1 MKFFKEEGERYFLDE
16 IKNTSK
22 SVIPIAILVVILNFF
37 VGVENG
43 LLVNFF
49 LGCVGVIVGLGVFL
63 TGVEISVS
71 EIGSMMGEFLGR
83 FDKLI
88 KVIVFGVFIGFTIS
102 IAEPDLLILAGE
114 VTSAI
119 GIPAQVIVMIISLG
133 VGIMISAGL
142 VRIFKDM
149 SISVMMCVIYGWV
162 FILMIFAEEMGHAIA
177 FDASGATTGA
187 MTTPFIIA
195 LGLGV
200 ANLKGE
206 KIEDDSFGLVGL
218 ASTGPILAGLLMS
231 LFKGGG
237 GEIVAEE
244 VAHTSLMSGL
254 INSTFAIV
262 PIALVFYI
270 INHLYF
276 KTDKDELKSITL
288 GLIYTYIGLIIF
300 LTSVEGGFMELARVM
315 GEGLAD
321 SKFLP
326 LIGFVLGLLVVLA
339 EPAVAVLSE
348 QVEDVTGVSIPRK
361 NILTALSIGVAFA
374 VMLAIF
380 RIRIEG
386 FALWMLIV
394 PGFLISLIL
403 SRRVDQIFVGIAFD
417 SGGVASGPMTATF
430 ILAFC
435 QGGAGNIA
443 DGFGV
448 ISFVAMMLVLTIMIM
463 GNCIR
468 GQDNAIIK
476 NNPT

>member
-1 MKFFKEEGERYFLDE
+1 MRIIFLEE

-22 SVIPIAILVVILNFF
+22 SVIPIAILVVVLNFF
-37 VGVENG
+37 VGVESK
-43 LLVNFF
+43 LLINFF
-49 LGCVGVIVGLGVFL
+49 IGCVGVILGLGAFL
-63 TGVEISVS
+63 TGVEISIS
-71 EIGSMMGEFLGR
+71 EIGSMMGDFIAR
-83 FDKLI
+83 FDKI
-88 KVIVFGVFIGFTIS
+88 AKVVIFGIFIGFTIS
-102 IAEPDLLILAGE
+102 VAEPDLLILANE
-114 VTSAI
+114 VTSAV
-119 GIPAQVIVMIISLG
+119 GIPAQIIVMIISLG
-133 VGIMISAGL
+133 VGMMISLGL
-142 VRIFKDM
+142 FRIFKE
-149 SISVMMCVIYGWV
+149 ISLSNMMWALYLTV
-162 FILMIFAEEMGHAIA
+162 FVLMIFTDDVGHAIA

-200 ANLKGE
+200 ASLKGE
-206 KIEDDSFGLVGL
+206 RTEDDSFGLVGL
-218 ASTGPILAGLLMS
+218 ASTGPILAGLIMS
-231 LFKGGG
+231 LFSKGGDVL
-237 GEIVAEE
+237 IEE
-244 VAHTSLMSGL
+244 AAHSSALYSGF

-270 INHLYF
+270 MNFLYF
-276 KTDKDELKSITL
+276 KVEKNELRRISIGMLYTYL
-288 GLIYTYIGLIIF
+288 GLIVF
-300 LTSVEGGFMELARVM
+300 LASVEGGFMELARVM

-339 EPAVAVLSE
+339 EPAVSVLAE
-348 QVEDVTGVSIPRK
+348 QVEDVTGGSIPRK
-361 NILTALSIGVAFA
+361 NILVALSIGVAFA

-394 PGFLISLIL
+394 PGFSLSLIL

-435 QGGAGNIA
+435 QGVAGNIA

-448 ISFVAMMLVLTIMIM
+448 IAFVAMMPVLTIMIM
-463 GNCIR
+463 GNLYR
-468 GQDNAIIK
+468 R
-476 NNPT
+476 

>member
-1 MKFFKEEGERYFLDE
+1 MLFFYKILRKKVSLIFIDE

-22 SVIPIAILVVILNFF
+22 SVVPIAILVVILNFF
-37 VGVENG
+37 VGVESK

-49 LGCVGVIVGLGVFL
+49 LGCAGVIVGLGVFL

-71 EIGSMMGEFLGR
+71 EIGSIMGEFLAR
-83 FDKLI
+83 FDSII

-114 VTSAI
+114 VTTAI

-133 VGIMISAGL
+133 VGIMISSGL
-142 VRIFKDM
+142 YRIFKD
-149 SISVMMCVIYGWV
+149 ISLSTMMCLIYGIV
-162 FILMIFAEEMGHAIA
+162 FILMIFTEEMGHAIA
-177 FDASGATTGA
+177 FDSSGATTGA

-206 KIEDDSFGLVGL
+206 KSEDDSFGLVGL

-231 LFKGGG
+231 LFSGGG
-237 GEIVAEE
+237 GEILADHA
-244 VAHTSLMSGL
+244 AHSPLMSGF

-270 INHLYF
+270 MNYLYF
-276 KTDKDELKSITL
+276 KIEKDELRSISLGLVYTYL
-288 GLIYTYIGLIIF
+288 GLILF
-300 LTSVEGGFMELARVM
+300 LTSVEGGFMDLARVM
-315 GEGLAD
+315 GEGLSH

-348 QVEDVTGVSIPRK
+348 QVEDVTGGSIPRK
-361 NILTALSIGVAFA
+361 NILIALSIGVAFA

-435 QGGAGNIA
+435 QGVAGNIA

-448 ISFVAMMLVLTIMIM
+448 ISFVAMMPVLTIMII
-463 GNCIR
+463 GNLYKGAR
-468 GQDNAIIK
+468 
-476 NNPT
+476 

>member
-1 MKFFKEEGERYFLDE
+1 MIIIFLDE

-142 VRIFKDM
+142 FRIFKD
-149 SISVMMCVIYGWV
+149 ISLSTMMCVIYGWV
-162 FILMIFAEEMGHAIA
+162 FILMIFTEEMGHAIA

-206 KIEDDSFGLVGL
+206 KSEDDSFGLVGL

-244 VAHTSLMSGL
+244 VAHTPLMSGF

-270 INHLYF
+270 MNHLYF
-276 KTDKDELKSITL
+276 KTEKDELKSITL

-348 QVEDVTGVSIPRK
+348 QVEDVTGGSIPRK

-435 QGGAGNIA
+435 QGVAGNIA

-448 ISFVAMMLVLTIMIM
+448 ISFVAMMPVLTIMIM
-463 GNCIR
+463 GNLYKGAR
-468 GQDNAIIK
+468 
-476 NNPT
+476 

>member
-1 MKFFKEEGERYFLDE
+1 MLFFYKILRKKVSLIFIDE

-22 SVIPIAILVVILNFF
+22 SVVPIAILVVILNFF
-37 VGVENG
+37 VGVESK

-49 LGCVGVIVGLGVFL
+49 LGCVGVILGLGVFL

-71 EIGSMMGEFLGR
+71 EIGSMMGEFLAR
-83 FDKLI
+83 FDSII

-119 GIPAQVIVMIISLG
+119 GISAQVIVMIISLG
-133 VGIMISAGL
+133 VGIMISSGL
-142 VRIFKDM
+142 YRIFKD
-149 SISVMMCVIYGWV
+149 ISLSTMMCLIYGIV

-177 FDASGATTGA
+177 FDASGSTTGA
-187 MTTPFIIA
+187 MTTPFIIS

-206 KIEDDSFGLVGL
+206 KSEDDSFGLVGL
-218 ASTGPILAGLLMS
+218 ASTGPILAGLLMN
-231 LFKGGG
+231 LFSGDG
-237 GEIVAEE
+237 GEIVAEN
-244 VAHTSLMSGL
+244 VAHFPLMSGF

-270 INHLYF
+270 MNYLYF
-276 KTDKDELKSITL
+276 KIEKDELRSISLGLVYTYL
-288 GLIYTYIGLIIF
+288 GLILF
-300 LTSVEGGFMELARVM
+300 LTSVEGGFMDLARVM
-315 GEGLAD
+315 GEGLSH

-348 QVEDVTGVSIPRK
+348 QVEDVTGGSIPRK
-361 NILTALSIGVAFA
+361 NILIALSIGVAFA

-435 QGGAGNIA
+435 QGVAGNIA

-448 ISFVAMMLVLTIMIM
+448 ISFVAMMPVLTIMIM
-463 GNCIR
+463 GNLYKGAR
-468 GQDNAIIK
+468 
-476 NNPT
+476 

>member
-1 MKFFKEEGERYFLDE
+1 M
-16 IKNTSK
+16 SK

-142 VRIFKDM
+142 FRIFKD
-149 SISVMMCVIYGWV
+149 ISLSTMMCVIYGLV
-162 FILMIFAEEMGHAIA
+162 FILMIFTEEMGHAIA

-206 KIEDDSFGLVGL
+206 KSEDDSFGLVGL

-244 VAHTSLMSGL
+244 VAHTPLMSGF

-270 INHLYF
+270 MNHLYF
-276 KTDKDELKSITL
+276 KTEKDELKSITL

-348 QVEDVTGVSIPRK
+348 RVEDVTGGSIPRK

-435 QGGAGNIA
+435 QGVAGNIA

-448 ISFVAMMLVLTIMIM
+448 ISFVAMMPVLTIMIM
-463 GNCIR
+463 GNLYKGAR
-468 GQDNAIIK
+468 
-476 NNPT
+476 

>member
-1 MKFFKEEGERYFLDE
+1 MLFFCKILRKKVSLIFIDE

-22 SVIPIAILVVILNFF
+22 SVVPIAILVVILNFF
-37 VGVENG
+37 VGVESK

-49 LGCVGVIVGLGVFL
+49 LGCVGVILGLGVFL

-71 EIGSMMGEFLGR
+71 EIGSMMGEFLAR
-83 FDKLI
+83 FDRII

-119 GIPAQVIVMIISLG
+119 GISAQVIVMIISLG
-133 VGIMISAGL
+133 VGIMISSGL
-142 VRIFKDM
+142 YRIFKD
-149 SISVMMCVIYGWV
+149 ISLSTMMCIIYGTV
-162 FILMIFAEEMGHAIA
+162 FILMIFTEEMGHAIA

-206 KIEDDSFGLVGL
+206 KSEDDSFGLVGL
-218 ASTGPILAGLLMS
+218 ASTGPILAGLLMN
-231 LFKGGG
+231 LFSGGG
-237 GEIVAEE
+237 GEIVADNL
-244 VAHTSLMSGL
+244 AHSPLMSGF

-270 INHLYF
+270 MNYLYF
-276 KTDKDELKSITL
+276 KIEKDELRSISLGLVYTYL
-288 GLIYTYIGLIIF
+288 GLILF
-300 LTSVEGGFMELARVM
+300 LTSVEGGFMDLARVM
-315 GEGLAD
+315 GEGLSH

-348 QVEDVTGVSIPRK
+348 QVEDVTGGSIPRK
-361 NILTALSIGVAFA
+361 NILIALSIGVAFA

-435 QGGAGNIA
+435 QGVAGNIA

-448 ISFVAMMLVLTIMIM
+448 ISFVAMMPVLTIMIM
-463 GNCIR
+463 GNLYKGAR
-468 GQDNAIIK
+468 
-476 NNPT
+476 

>member
-1 MKFFKEEGERYFLDE
+1 MLFFCKILRKKVSLIFIDE

-22 SVIPIAILVVILNFF
+22 SVVPIAILVVILNFF
-37 VGVENG
+37 VGVESK

-49 LGCVGVIVGLGVFL
+49 LGCVGVILGLGVFL

-71 EIGSMMGEFLGR
+71 EIGSMMGEFLAR
-83 FDKLI
+83 FDRII

-119 GIPAQVIVMIISLG
+119 GISAQVIVMIISLG
-133 VGIMISAGL
+133 VGIMISSGL
-142 VRIFKDM
+142 YRIFKD
-149 SISVMMCVIYGWV
+149 ISLSTMMCIIYGTV
-162 FILMIFAEEMGHAIA
+162 FILMIFTEEMGHAIA

-206 KIEDDSFGLVGL
+206 KSEDDSFGLVGL
-218 ASTGPILAGLLMS
+218 ASTGPILAGLLMN
-231 LFKGGG
+231 LFSGGG
-237 GEIVAEE
+237 GEIVADNL
-244 VAHTSLMSGL
+244 AHSPLMSGF

-270 INHLYF
+270 MNYLYF
-276 KTDKDELKSITL
+276 KIEKDELRSISLGLVYTYL
-288 GLIYTYIGLIIF
+288 GLILF
-300 LTSVEGGFMELARVM
+300 LTSVEGGFMDLARVM
-315 GEGLAD
+315 GEGLSH

-348 QVEDVTGVSIPRK
+348 QVEDVTGGSIPRK
-361 NILTALSIGVAFA
+361 NILIALSIGVAFA

-435 QGGAGNIA
+435 QGVAGNIV

-448 ISFVAMMLVLTIMIM
+448 ISFVAMMPVLTIMIM
-463 GNCIR
+463 GNLYKGAR
-468 GQDNAIIK
+468 
-476 NNPT
+476 

>member
-1 MKFFKEEGERYFLDE
+1 MLFFYKILRKKVSLIFIDE

-22 SVIPIAILVVILNFF
+22 SVVPIAILVVILNFF
-37 VGVENG
+37 VGVESR

-49 LGCVGVIVGLGVFL
+49 LGCVGVILGLGVFL

-71 EIGSMMGEFLGR
+71 EIGSIMGEFLAR
-83 FDKLI
+83 FDSII

-114 VTSAI
+114 VTTAI

-133 VGIMISAGL
+133 VGIMISFGL
-142 VRIFKDM
+142 YRIFKD
-149 SISVMMCVIYGWV
+149 ISLSTMMCLIYGIV
-162 FILMIFAEEMGHAIA
+162 FILMIFTEEMGHAIA

-206 KIEDDSFGLVGL
+206 KSEDDSFGLVGL

-231 LFKGGG
+231 LFSGGG
-237 GEIVAEE
+237 GEILADHA
-244 VAHTSLMSGL
+244 AHSPLMSGI

-270 INHLYF
+270 MNYLYF
-276 KTDKDELKSITL
+276 KIEKDELRSISLGLVYTYL
-288 GLIYTYIGLIIF
+288 GLILF
-300 LTSVEGGFMELARVM
+300 LTSVEGGFMDLARVM
-315 GEGLAD
+315 GEGLSH

-348 QVEDVTGVSIPRK
+348 QVEDVTGGSIPRK
-361 NILTALSIGVAFA
+361 NILIALSIGVAFA

-435 QGGAGNIA
+435 QGVAGNIA

-448 ISFVAMMLVLTIMIM
+448 ISFVAMMPVLTIMIM
-463 GNCIR
+463 GNLYKGAR
-468 GQDNAIIK
+468 
-476 NNPT
+476 

>member
-1 MKFFKEEGERYFLDE
+1 MIALFYLRKKVDFIFIDE

-37 VGVENG
+37 VGAESR

-49 LGCVGVIVGLGVFL
+49 LGCAGVILGLGVFL
-63 TGVEISVS
+63 TGVEISIS
-71 EIGSMMGEFLGR
+71 QIGTMMGEYLAR
-83 FDKLI
+83 FSSI
-88 KVIVFGVFIGFTIS
+88 AKVIIFGIFIGFTIS
-102 IAEPDLLILAGE
+102 IAEPDLLILANE
-114 VTSAI
+114 VSGAI
-119 GIPAQVIVMIISLG
+119 GMKSQLIVMIISLG
-133 VGIMISAGL
+133 VGIMISIGL
-142 VRIFKDM
+142 FRIFKDIRL
-149 SISVMMCVIYGWV
+149 STMMCVVYGIV
-162 FILMIFAEEMGHAIA
+162 FILMIFTDEIGHAIA

-206 KIEDDSFGLVGL
+206 RSEDDSFGLVGL
-218 ASTGPILAGLLMS
+218 ASAGPILAGLIMN
-231 LFKGGG
+231 LFSKG
-237 GEIVAEE
+237 GEIAIVEGAS
-244 VAHTSLMSGL
+244 HSPLMSGF

-262 PIALVFYI
+262 PIALVFYVM
-270 INHLYF
+270 NFLYF
-276 KTDKDELKSITL
+276 KIEKDELKSITL
-288 GLIYTYIGLIIF
+288 GMIYTYFGLLLF
-300 LTSVEGGFMELARVM
+300 LTSVEGGFMDLARVM
-315 GEGLAD
+315 GEGLAN

-339 EPAVAVLSE
+339 EPAVAVLAE
-348 QVEDVTGVSIPRK
+348 QVEDVTGGSIPRK
-361 NILTALSIGVAFA
+361 NILTSLSIGVAFA

-430 ILAFC
+430 ILGFC
-435 QGGAGNIA
+435 QGVAGNIA

-448 ISFVAMMLVLTIMIM
+448 ISFVAMMPVLTIMIM
-463 GNCIR
+463 GNLYK
-468 GQDNAIIK
+468 GAK
-476 NNPT
+476 

>member
-1 MKFFKEEGERYFLDE
+1 MLFFCKILRKKVSLIFIDE

-22 SVIPIAILVVILNFF
+22 SVVPIAILVVILNLF
-37 VGVENG
+37 VGVESK

-49 LGCVGVIVGLGVFL
+49 LGCVGVILGLGVFL

-71 EIGSMMGEFLGR
+71 EIGSMMGEFLAR
-83 FDKLI
+83 FDRII

-114 VTSAI
+114 ITSAI
-119 GIPAQVIVMIISLG
+119 GISAQVIVMIISLG
-133 VGIMISAGL
+133 VGIMISSGL
-142 VRIFKDM
+142 YRIFKD
-149 SISVMMCVIYGWV
+149 ISLSTMMCLIYGIV
-162 FILMIFAEEMGHAIA
+162 FILMIFTEEMGHAIA

-206 KIEDDSFGLVGL
+206 KSEDDSFGLVGL
-218 ASTGPILAGLLMS
+218 ASTGPILAGLLMN
-231 LFKGGG
+231 LFSGG
-237 GEIVAEE
+237 GEIVADN
-244 VAHTSLMSGL
+244 AANSPLMSGF

-270 INHLYF
+270 MNYLYF
-276 KTDKDELKSITL
+276 KIEKDELRSISLGLVYTYL
-288 GLIYTYIGLIIF
+288 GLILF
-300 LTSVEGGFMELARVM
+300 LTSVEGGFMDLARVM
-315 GEGLAD
+315 GEGLSH

-348 QVEDVTGVSIPRK
+348 QVEDVTGGSIPRK
-361 NILTALSIGVAFA
+361 NILIALSIGVAFA

-435 QGGAGNIA
+435 QGVAGNIA

-448 ISFVAMMLVLTIMIM
+448 ISFVAMMPVLTIMIM
-463 GNCIR
+463 GNLYKGAR
-468 GQDNAIIK
+468 
-476 NNPT
+476 

>member
-1 MKFFKEEGERYFLDE
+1 M
-16 IKNTSK
+16 
-22 SVIPIAILVVILNFF
+22 
-37 VGVENG
+37 
-43 LLVNFF
+43 
-49 LGCVGVIVGLGVFL
+49 GCVGVILGLGVFL

-71 EIGSMMGEFLGR
+71 EIGSIMGEFLAR
-83 FDKLI
+83 FDSII

-114 VTSAI
+114 VTTAI

-133 VGIMISAGL
+133 VGIMISFGL
-142 VRIFKDM
+142 YRIFKD
-149 SISVMMCVIYGWV
+149 ISLSTMMCLIYGIV
-162 FILMIFAEEMGHAIA
+162 FILMIFTEEMGHAIA

-206 KIEDDSFGLVGL
+206 KSEDDSFGLVGL

-231 LFKGGG
+231 LFSGGG
-237 GEIVAEE
+237 GEILADHA
-244 VAHTSLMSGL
+244 AHSPLMSGF

-270 INHLYF
+270 MNYLYF
-276 KTDKDELKSITL
+276 KIEKDELRSISLGLVYTYL
-288 GLIYTYIGLIIF
+288 GLILF
-300 LTSVEGGFMELARVM
+300 LTSVEGGFMDLARVM
-315 GEGLAD
+315 GEGLSH

-348 QVEDVTGVSIPRK
+348 QVEDVTGGSIPRK
-361 NILTALSIGVAFA
+361 NILIALSIGVAFA

-435 QGGAGNIA
+435 QGVAGNIA

-448 ISFVAMMLVLTIMIM
+448 ISFVAMMPVLTIMIM
-463 GNCIR
+463 GNLYKGAR
-468 GQDNAIIK
+468 
-476 NNPT
+476 

>member
-1 MKFFKEEGERYFLDE
+1 MRIIFLEE

-22 SVIPIAILVVILNFF
+22 SVIPIAILVVVLNFF
-37 VGVENG
+37 VGVESK
-43 LLVNFF
+43 LLINFF
-49 LGCVGVIVGLGVFL
+49 IGCVGVILGLGVFL
-63 TGVEISVS
+63 TGVEISIS
-71 EIGSMMGEFLGR
+71 EIGSMMGDFIAR
-83 FDKLI
+83 FDKI
-88 KVIVFGVFIGFTIS
+88 AKVIIFGIFIGFIIS
-102 IAEPDLLILAGE
+102 IAEPDLLILANE
-114 VTSAI
+114 VTSAV
-119 GIPAQVIVMIISLG
+119 GIPAQIIVMIISLG
-133 VGIMISAGL
+133 VGLMISLGL
-142 VRIFKDM
+142 FRIFKEIRL
-149 SISVMMCVIYGWV
+149 SNMMWAIYLLV
-162 FILMIFAEEMGHAIA
+162 FVLMIFTDNVGHAIA

-200 ANLKGE
+200 ASLKGE
-206 KIEDDSFGLVGL
+206 RTEDDSFGLVGL

-231 LFKGGG
+231 LFSKGGDVL
-237 GEIVAEE
+237 IEE
-244 VAHTSLMSGL
+244 AAHRSALYSGF

-270 INHLYF
+270 MNFLYF
-276 KTDKDELKSITL
+276 KVEKDELRRISIGMLYTYL
-288 GLIYTYIGLIIF
+288 GLIVF
-300 LTSVEGGFMELARVM
+300 LASVECGFMEFARVM

-339 EPAVAVLSE
+339 EPAVSVLAE
-348 QVEDVTGVSIPRK
+348 QVEDVTGGSIPRK
-361 NILTALSIGVAFA
+361 NILVALSIGVAFA

-380 RIRIEG
+380 RIRIDG

-394 PGFLISLIL
+394 PGFLLSLIL

-435 QGGAGNIA
+435 QGVAGNIA

-448 ISFVAMMLVLTIMIM
+448 ISFVAMMPVLTIMIM
-463 GNCIR
+463 GNLYR
-468 GQDNAIIK
+468 R
-476 NNPT
+476 

>member
-1 MKFFKEEGERYFLDE
+1 M
-16 IKNTSK
+16 
-22 SVIPIAILVVILNFF
+22 
-37 VGVENG
+37 
-43 LLVNFF
+43 
-49 LGCVGVIVGLGVFL
+49 FL

-71 EIGSMMGEFLGR
+71 EIGSMMGEFLAR
-83 FDKLI
+83 FDRII

-114 VTSAI
+114 VASAI

-133 VGIMISAGL
+133 VGIMISSGL
-142 VRIFKDM
+142 YRIFKD
-149 SISVMMCVIYGWV
+149 ISLSTMMCLIYGII
-162 FILMIFAEEMGHAIA
+162 FILMIFTEEMGHAIA
-177 FDASGATTGA
+177 FDSSGATTGA

-206 KIEDDSFGLVGL
+206 KSEDDSFGLVGL

-231 LFKGGG
+231 LFSGGG
-237 GEIVAEE
+237 GEILADHA
-244 VAHTSLMSGL
+244 AHFPLMSGI

-270 INHLYF
+270 MNYLYF
-276 KTDKDELKSITL
+276 KIEKDELRSISLGLVYTYL
-288 GLIYTYIGLIIF
+288 GLILF
-300 LTSVEGGFMELARVM
+300 LTSVEGGFMDLARVM
-315 GEGLAD
+315 GEGLSH

-348 QVEDVTGVSIPRK
+348 QVEDVTGGSIPRK
-361 NILTALSIGVAFA
+361 NILIALSIGVAFA

-430 ILAFC
+430 ISAFC
-435 QGGAGNIA
+435 QGVAGNIA

-448 ISFVAMMLVLTIMIM
+448 ISFVAMMPVLTIMIM
-463 GNCIR
+463 GNLYKGAR
-468 GQDNAIIK
+468 
-476 NNPT
+476 

>member
-1 MKFFKEEGERYFLDE
+1 MLFFYIILRKRVSLIFIDE

-22 SVIPIAILVVILNFF
+22 SVVPIAILVVILNFF
-37 VGVENG
+37 VGVESK
-43 LLVNFF
+43 LLVNFLF
-49 LGCVGVIVGLGVFL
+49 GCLGVIIGLGVFL

-71 EIGSMMGEFLGR
+71 EIGAMMGEFLAR
-83 FDKLI
+83 FDRII

-133 VGIMISAGL
+133 VGIMISSGL
-142 VRIFKDM
+142 YRIFKDIRL
-149 SISVMMCVIYGWV
+149 STMMCIIYGTV
-162 FILMIFAEEMGHAIA
+162 FILMIFTEEMGHAIA

-200 ANLKGE
+200 AGLKGE
-206 KIEDDSFGLVGL
+206 KSEDDSFGLVGL

-231 LFKGGG
+231 LFAGGG
-237 GEIVAEE
+237 GEIVTDH
-244 VAHTSLMSGL
+244 VAHSPLMSGF

-270 INHLYF
+270 MNYLYF
-276 KTDKDELKSITL
+276 KIEKYELKSISLGLVYTYL
-288 GLIYTYIGLIIF
+288 GLILF
-300 LTSVEGGFMELARVM
+300 LTSVEGGFMDLARVM
-315 GEGLAD
+315 GEGLSD

-348 QVEDVTGVSIPRK
+348 QVEDVTGGSIPRK
-361 NILTALSIGVAFA
+361 NILIALSIGVAFA

-403 SRRVDQIFVGIAFD
+403 SRKVDQIFVGIAFD

-435 QGGAGNIA
+435 QGVAGNIA

-448 ISFVAMMLVLTIMIM
+448 ISFVAMMPVLTIMIM
-463 GNCIR
+463 GNLYKGAR
-468 GQDNAIIK
+468 
-476 NNPT
+476 

>member
-1 MKFFKEEGERYFLDE
+1 M
-16 IKNTSK
+16 
-22 SVIPIAILVVILNFF
+22 
-37 VGVENG
+37 
-43 LLVNFF
+43 
-49 LGCVGVIVGLGVFL
+49 FL

-71 EIGSMMGEFLGR
+71 EIGSIMGEFLAR
-83 FDKLI
+83 FDRII

-114 VTSAI
+114 VTTAI

-133 VGIMISAGL
+133 VGIMISSGL
-142 VRIFKDM
+142 YRIFKD
-149 SISVMMCVIYGWV
+149 ISLSTMMCLIYGII
-162 FILMIFAEEMGHAIA
+162 FILMIFTEEMGHAIA

-206 KIEDDSFGLVGL
+206 KSEDDSFGLVGL
-218 ASTGPILAGLLMS
+218 ASIGPILAGLLMS
-231 LFKGGG
+231 LFSGGG
-237 GEIVAEE
+237 GEILVDHA
-244 VAHTSLMSGL
+244 AHSPLMSGI

-270 INHLYF
+270 MNYLYF
-276 KTDKDELKSITL
+276 KIEKDELRSISLGLVYTYL
-288 GLIYTYIGLIIF
+288 GLILF
-300 LTSVEGGFMELARVM
+300 LTSVEGGFMDLARVM
-315 GEGLAD
+315 GEGLSH

-348 QVEDVTGVSIPRK
+348 QVEDVTGGSIPRK
-361 NILTALSIGVAFA
+361 NILIALSIGVAFA

-435 QGGAGNIA
+435 QGVAGNIA

-448 ISFVAMMLVLTIMIM
+448 ISFVAMMPVLTIMIM
-463 GNCIR
+463 GNLYKGAR
-468 GQDNAIIK
+468 
-476 NNPT
+476 

>member
-1 MKFFKEEGERYFLDE
+1 MIIIFLDE

-142 VRIFKDM
+142 FRIFKDI
-149 SISVMMCVIYGWV
+149 SLSVMMCVIYGSV
-162 FILMIFAEEMGHAIA
+162 FILMIFTEEMGHAIA
-177 FDASGATTGA
+177 LDASGATTGA

-206 KIEDDSFGLVGL
+206 KSEDDSFGLVGL
-218 ASTGPILAGLLMS
+218 ASTGPIIAGLLMS
-231 LFKGGG
+231 LFVGGG

-244 VAHTSLMSGL
+244 VAHTSLMSGF
-254 INSTFAIV
+254 INSTPAIV
-262 PIALVFYI
+262 PISLVFYI
-270 INHLYF
+270 TNYLYF
-276 KTDKDELKSITL
+276 KI
-288 GLIYTYIGLIIF
+288 
-300 LTSVEGGFMELARVM
+300 
-315 GEGLAD
+315 
-321 SKFLP
+321 
-326 LIGFVLGLLVVLA
+326 
-339 EPAVAVLSE
+339 
-348 QVEDVTGVSIPRK
+348 
-361 NILTALSIGVAFA
+361 
-374 VMLAIF
+374 
-380 RIRIEG
+380 
-386 FALWMLIV
+386 
-394 PGFLISLIL
+394 
-403 SRRVDQIFVGIAFD
+403 
-417 SGGVASGPMTATF
+417 
-430 ILAFC
+430 
-435 QGGAGNIA
+435 
-443 DGFGV
+443 
-448 ISFVAMMLVLTIMIM
+448 
-463 GNCIR
+463 
-468 GQDNAIIK
+468 
-476 NNPT
+476 

>member
-1 MKFFKEEGERYFLDE
+1 MRIIFLEE

-22 SVIPIAILVVILNFF
+22 SVIPIAILVVVLNLF
-37 VGVENG
+37 VGVEAK
-43 LLVNFF
+43 LLINFF
-49 LGCVGVIVGLGVFL
+49 IGCVGVILGLGVFL
-63 TGVEISVS
+63 TGVEISIS
-71 EIGSMMGEFLGR
+71 EIGSMMGDFIAR
-83 FDKLI
+83 FDKI
-88 KVIVFGVFIGFTIS
+88 AKVVIFGIFIGFTIS
-102 IAEPDLLILAGE
+102 VAEPDLLILANE
-114 VTSAI
+114 VTSAV
-119 GIPAQVIVMIISLG
+119 GIPAQIIVMIISLG
-133 VGIMISAGL
+133 VGMMISLGL
-142 VRIFKDM
+142 FRIFKE
-149 SISVMMCVIYGWV
+149 ISLSNMMWALYLTV
-162 FILMIFAEEMGHAIA
+162 FVLMIFTDDVGHAIA

-200 ANLKGE
+200 ASLKGE
-206 KIEDDSFGLVGL
+206 RTEDDSFGLVGL
-218 ASTGPILAGLLMS
+218 ASTGPKLAGLIMS
-231 LFKGGG
+231 LFSRGGDVL
-237 GEIVAEE
+237 IEE
-244 VAHTSLMSGL
+244 AAHRSALYSGF

-270 INHLYF
+270 MNFLYF
-276 KTDKDELKSITL
+276 KVEKDELRRISIGMLYTYL
-288 GLIYTYIGLIIF
+288 GLIVF

-339 EPAVAVLSE
+339 EPAVSVLAE
-348 QVEDVTGVSIPRK
+348 QVEDVTGGSIPRK
-361 NILTALSIGVAFA
+361 NILVALSIGVAFA

-380 RIRIEG
+380 RIRIDG

-394 PGFLISLIL
+394 PGFLLSLIL

-435 QGGAGNIA
+435 QGVAGNIA

-448 ISFVAMMLVLTIMIM
+448 IAFVAMMPVLTIMIM
-463 GNCIR
+463 GNLYR
-468 GQDNAIIK
+468 R
-476 NNPT
+476 

>member
-1 MKFFKEEGERYFLDE
+1 MDFIFIDE

-37 VGVENG
+37 VGVESK
-43 LLVNFF
+43 LLINFF
-49 LGCVGVIVGLGVFL
+49 LGCAGVILGLGVFL
-63 TGVEISVS
+63 TGVEISIS
-71 EIGSMMGEFLGR
+71 QIGTMMGEFLAR
-83 FDKLI
+83 FSNI
-88 KVIVFGVFIGFTIS
+88 VKVIIFGIFIGFTIS
-102 IAEPDLLILAGE
+102 IAEPDLLILANE
-114 VTSAI
+114 VSGAI
-119 GIPAQVIVMIISLG
+119 GMKSQLIVMIISLG
-133 VGIMISAGL
+133 VGLMISIGL
-142 VRIFKDM
+142 YRIFKDIRL
-149 SISVMMCVIYGWV
+149 STLMCIIYGIV
-162 FILMIFAEEMGHAIA
+162 FILMIFTDEIGHAIA

-200 ANLKGE
+200 ASLKGD
-206 KIEDDSFGLVGL
+206 KSEDDSFGLVGL
-218 ASTGPILAGLLMS
+218 ASTGPILAGLIMN
-231 LFKGGG
+231 LFSKG
-237 GEIVAEE
+237 GEIAIIEE
-244 VAHTSLMSGL
+244 ASHSPLMSGF

-262 PIALVFYI
+262 PIALVFYVMI
-270 INHLYF
+270 FLYF
-276 KTDKDELKSITL
+276 KIEKDELKSISL
-288 GLIYTYIGLIIF
+288 GMIYTYLGLLLF
-300 LTSVEGGFMELARVM
+300 LTSVEGGFMDLARVM
-315 GEGLAD
+315 GEGLAH

-339 EPAVAVLSE
+339 EPAVAVLAE
-348 QVEDVTGVSIPRK
+348 QVEDVTGGSIPRK

-430 ILAFC
+430 ILGFC
-435 QGGAGNIA
+435 QGVAGNVA

-448 ISFVAMMLVLTIMIM
+448 ISFVAMMPVLTIMIM
-463 GNCIR
+463 GNLYK
-468 GQDNAIIK
+468 GAK
-476 NNPT
+476 

>member
-1 MKFFKEEGERYFLDE
+1 M
-16 IKNTSK
+16 SK

-142 VRIFKDM
+142 FRIFKD
-149 SISVMMCVIYGWV
+149 ISLSTMMCVIYGLV
-162 FILMIFAEEMGHAIA
+162 FILMIFTEEMGHAIA

-206 KIEDDSFGLVGL
+206 KSEDDSFGLVGL

-244 VAHTSLMSGL
+244 VAHTPLMSGF

-270 INHLYF
+270 MNHLYF
-276 KTDKDELKSITL
+276 NTEKDELKSITL

-326 LIGFVLGLLVVLA
+326 LIGFVLGLLFVLA

-348 QVEDVTGVSIPRK
+348 QVEDVTGGSIPRK

-435 QGGAGNIA
+435 QGVAGNIA

-448 ISFVAMMLVLTIMIM
+448 ISFVAMMPVLTIMIM
-463 GNCIR
+463 GNLYKGAR
-468 GQDNAIIK
+468 
-476 NNPT
+476 